1 MKFNR
6 IFALSLSAA
15 LALTLASC
23 GTKPEPTPAS
33 SAPAQTESVKPS
45 DAPTP
50 STQPTVEPEASNE
63 PAPAESQPV
72 GSTPIAELSAADI
85 WNTISAGKDLPAF
98 MDVDDDLL
106 SALYGIDAA
115 DLDSYAGK
123 IPMMNV
129 QATEFFIAKVKSG
142 KMDAVKAGIAQRQS
156 DLDEQ
161 WSSYLPEQLELVQ
174 NYKLAE
180 SGDYVMFAITEYADD
195 MVKAFE
201 DCTK

>member
-6 IFALSLSAA
+6 IFALALAAA

-23 GTKPEPTPAS
+23 GSKAEPTPAPS
-33 SAPAQTESVKPS
+33 VPVQSENVQPSNAPAPS
-45 DAPTP
+45 IEPA
-50 STQPTVEPEASNE
+50 VEPSNE

-72 GSTPIAELSAADI
+72 GSTPVAELSAADI
-85 WNTISAGKDLPAF
+85 WNTISAGKELPAF

-142 KMDAVKAGIAQRQS
+142 KMDAVKSGIAQRQS

-161 WSSYLPEQLELVQ
+161 WGSYLPEQLELVQ
-174 NYKLAE
+174 NYKLVE